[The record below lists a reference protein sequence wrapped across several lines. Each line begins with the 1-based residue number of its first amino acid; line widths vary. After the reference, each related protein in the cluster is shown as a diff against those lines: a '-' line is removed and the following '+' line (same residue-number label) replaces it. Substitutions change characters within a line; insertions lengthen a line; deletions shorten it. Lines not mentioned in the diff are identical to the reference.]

1 MSGKSWGFGSF
12 GVSYSDGGND
22 NRDQG
27 AHPPPPPAG
36 PSCLGQGQYTF
47 NDTSKGGANCCPGL
61 TGGPSD
67 YGGSGD
73 SAPYHNL
80 DCQGPPPP
88 PPPPPPPAVG
98 PAATVSLNPT
108 APNNSLSSSVQNQCN
123 QNNGCNSGWNNLGT
137 WQQTCASS
145 SGGPFGDGAYS
156 RRGAICG
163 NPNPNSICP
172 NIGTISSASWTTN
185 GGIRLQCVYSHITNP
200 FDPTAPGA
208 FIGSTTSLAA
218 PGGLQNQ
225 WCDTKLYADVAPGSA
240 CATFYTGVTHDYD
253 YQQVLRIQNE
263 HPDGNWVN
271 DSGMLT
277 VVQQVATGTTGLN
290 SSPLGKQTA
299 QNLIANYCLVKN
311 PNGWADNQTL
321 RSIINSW
328 ALQNAANI
336 GNDCQLVAASIISN
350 FCQGNS
356 TSAHCDC
363 FNATKF
369 GTNIFAAC
377 QGNTSGAC
385 TDINS
390 LAASFAQAPPIF
402 APQIATLKSYIT
414 PNCACGA
421 CVSAT
426 LNDTSIYLAPDTFNN
441 LQCKSDIRLCL
452 QSVKVGGSVA
462 PGATINQ
469 NCSTTIGIGG
479 TVPSPPP
486 PPGAPP
492 PPPSNQGFSNDQVV
506 QANTNAP
513 GGGTTALVSSPSS
526 STTSV
531 STTGTPSGGLSQTIT
546 SNAPIGIAS
555 SGGPVTY
562 TPASTPAPAPAPAPT
577 VDNTQTYELAAGGGI
592 IGLSS
597 SFFGFIVFC
606 IILFLLF
613 GGKKKAP
620 RPAFIPPSAYGL

>member
-1 MSGKSWGFGSF
+1 MPDKSWGFGPF
-12 GVSYSDGGND
+12 GVSS
-22 NRDQG
+22 
-27 AHPPPPPAG
+27 
-36 PSCLGQGQYTF
+36 F
-47 NDTSKGGANCCPGL
+47 
-61 TGGPSD
+61 
-67 YGGSGD
+67 GD
-73 SAPYHNL
+73 DAPV
-80 DCQGPPPP
+80 GFFKPPPP

-98 PAATVSLNPT
+98 PGVTVSLDPS
-108 APNNSLSSSVQNQCN
+108 APNNSLSSSIRNECN
-123 QNNGCNSGWNNLGT
+123 QNNGCDGGWNNIGT
-137 WQQTCASS
+137 WKQTCADS
-145 SGGPFGDGAYS
+145 DDYS
-156 RRGAICG
+156 RRGAICA
-163 NPNPNSICP
+163 NPNPSSICP
-172 NIGTISSASWTTN
+172 NIGTISSASWQTS

-218 PGGLQNQ
+218 AGGLQNK
-225 WCDTKLYADVAPGSA
+225 WCDTKLYSEVAPGSA
-240 CATFYTGVTHDYD
+240 CATFYTGVTRDYD

-263 HPDGNWVN
+263 HPNGDWVN

-290 SSPLGKQTA
+290 SSTLGKQTA
-299 QNLIANYCLVKN
+299 QNLITNYCMVKN

-336 GNDCQLVAASIISN
+336 GSDCQAVAASIISN

-356 TSAHCDC
+356 TSIHCDC
-363 FNATKF
+363 FNAVKF
-369 GTNIFAAC
+369 GTNIFTAC
-377 QGNTSGAC
+377 QGNTSNAC

-390 LAASFAQAPPIF
+390 LAASFAEAPPIF
-402 APQIATLKSYIT
+402 ASQIATLKSYIT

-426 LNDTSIYLAPDTFNN
+426 LNDTSTYLAPDKFNN
-441 LQCKSDIRLCL
+441 LQCKSDIQLCL

-486 PPGAPP
+486 P
-492 PPPSNQGFSNDQVV
+492 SNQGFSNNQVV
-506 QANTNAP
+506 QANANAP
-513 GGGTTALVSSPSS
+513 GGGTTALVASPSS
-526 STTSV
+526 STTAV
-531 STTGTPSGGLSQTIT
+531 STTGTPGGGLAQTIT
-546 SNAPIGIAS
+546 SNAPTDVAS
-555 SGGPVTY
+555 AGGPVTY
-562 TPASTPAPAPAPAPT
+562 TPAPVPASVPT
-577 VDNTQTYELAAGGGI
+577 VDNTGTYALAAGGGI
-592 IGLSS
+592 LGLSS

-613 GGKKKAP
+613 GGKKSAP
-620 RPAFIPPSAYGL
+620 KPAFIPPSAYGL